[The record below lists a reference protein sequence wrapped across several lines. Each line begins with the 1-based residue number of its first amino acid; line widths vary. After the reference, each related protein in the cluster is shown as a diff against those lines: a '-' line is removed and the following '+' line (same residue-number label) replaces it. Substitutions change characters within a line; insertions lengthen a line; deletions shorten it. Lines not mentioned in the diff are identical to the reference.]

1 METMAFREL
10 DLRQRQVSAKPTQSQ
25 SRALLSVLSDL
36 LLVFP
41 FPKVSVLRGTFAM
54 DC

>member
-1 METMAFREL
+1 MDTMALREL

-25 SRALLSVLSDL
+25 SRALLSILSDL

-41 FPKVSVLRGTFAM
+41 LPKVSVLRATFAM